1 VKAHRSAAVLAA
13 SESSRQTS
21 QRDAGA
27 TDGVTV
33 RSRGHLPHWEQG
45 GATYFVTFRLAD
57 SLPQSAL
64 KTIEFERSDIV
75 KTAKQQGRELTP
87 VEQSRLDKLFSDRIE
102 EYLDGG
108 EGACHLVRPE
118 IAKLVA
124 EALWHFDGGR
134 YALLAWCVMP
144 NHVHVVFQPS
154 TGYPL
159 ADILHSWKSF
169 TAKRANQILKRTGNF
184 WQREYYDHLVRDAAD
199 LDRIVWYVAGNPA
212 RADLKDWPW
221 VWTRSA
227 AVPAASVRGQR
238 DAGATGSGGD
248 VASASGRQVGQ
259 RDAGAT
265 LKEHK

>member
-1 VKAHRSAAVLAA
+1 MKAHRSAAVLAA

-118 IAKLVA
+118 I
-124 EALWHFDGGR
+124 
-134 YALLAWCVMP
+134 
-144 NHVHVVFQPS
+144 
-154 TGYPL
+154 
-159 ADILHSWKSF
+159 
-169 TAKRANQILKRTGNF
+169 LKRTGNF